1 MHYDDTIPVVQDQP
15 DDQCVDSSTVELEQF
30 NAEYDLTEIVDSSA
44 EELELSN
51 TEYITDVAD
60 SSVEELQQPYDT
72 IEN

>member
-1 MHYDDTIPVVQDQP
+1 MHLIVLIRVTILT
-15 DDQCVDSSTVELEQF
+15 VDSSTVELEQF

>member
-1 MHYDDTIPVVQDQP
+1 VLQK
-15 DDQCVDSSTVELEQF
+15 C
-30 NAEYDLTEIVDSSA
+30 NAEYDLTEVVDSSA

-60 SSVEELQQPYDT
+60 SSVEELQQPYDA